1 MSQRLG
7 PLRLLQAARPAS
19 FQQIN
24 QSSRMMF
31 TTTQYSSPSQLLRQV
46 NSGFRM
52 ASRQTTET
60 SPKDGAKD
68 SAKEGTKEGAKA
80 EAGPQT
86 LGARLKKLT
95 KEYGWVTVAVYFGLS
110 VLDFPFCFLIVKVV
124 GPEKIG
130 EIEHHVIEYTSHV
143 VPEPV
148 KTAFNSSREWAKE
161 AWASFRGQAGDSAG
175 KGDWG
180 VKSAQDAHQ
189 VQASLATQLALAYA
203 IHKSFIF
210 LRVPLTAAVT
220 PKVVKI
226 LRGWG
231 WQIGKKKS
239 KS

>member
-52 ASRQTTET
+52 ASRQTTEASRSPRLRPLSQRPRRPFST
-60 SPKDGAKD
+60 SSRFRSAKEGSKEGAKDGAKD

-80 EAGPQT
+80 EAEPQT

-110 VLDFPFCFLIVKVV
+110 VLDFPFCFLLVKVA

-130 EIEHHVIEYTSHV
+130 
-143 VPEPV
+143 
-148 KTAFNSSREWAKE
+148 R
-161 AWASFRGQAGDSAG
+161 ASQ
-175 KGDWG
+175 
-180 VKSAQDAHQ
+180 
-189 VQASLATQLALAYA
+189 SLP
-203 IHKSFIF
+203 
-210 LRVPLTAAVT
+210 PL
-220 PKVVKI
+220 I
-226 LRGWG
+226 LDYP
-231 WQIGKKKS
+231 
-239 KS
+239 